1 MDITEASIV
10 HHIALVLLM
19 LWVLVQLSWSHPV
32 LFFLAL
38 LYLYKVR
45 RLRNLVPGCV
55 NAYYTLRL
63 RKRLQF
69 EEKKYANQRRVLEL
83 GMSFL
88 SADDMS
94 AKLAVRLRK
103 RLGFGIKTSMHI
115 TSMHVEGKPNMLV
128 IDVEKFVSSP
138 EDFSND
144 ETSKTME
151 PMPGTLHEKVEDLN
165 ADEYSRMTDEF
176 EPINI
181 KGQEKT
187 GVWVHRP
194 GADVSQTWEPR
205 KGHARHSEELHQEGV
220 CAKSP
225 SPSSS
230 GSHLSDAS
238 SNEESVGEKKVRLKT
253 IRRGLHKLSSVF
265 HRTQKQG
272 SPKECQEVT
281 PTPRPNL
288 PPLAEKQAS
297 IKSAVPDSFDEGNG
311 EPEPDE
317 ERCSSDMDEGESSGI
332 GQTPQTP
339 RNFISKS
346 SESLKITLSRE
357 TSNKL
362 KEVQS
367 SEAEDALVNDPLVSA
382 GSPTSISP

>member
-1 MDITEASIV
+1 MWLSLQNIKMGRIHLAIT
-10 HHIALVLLM
+10 
-19 LWVLVQLSWSHPV
+19 
-32 LFFLAL
+32 
-38 LYLYKVR
+38 
-45 RLRNLVPGCV
+45 
-55 NAYYTLRL
+55 
-63 RKRLQF
+63 
-69 EEKKYANQRRVLEL
+69 VLEEEL
-83 GMSFL
+83 Q
-88 SADDMS
+88 
-94 AKLAVRLRK
+94 KETK
-103 RLGFGIKTSMHI
+103 
-115 TSMHVEGKPNMLV
+115 
-128 IDVEKFVSSP
+128 
-138 EDFSND
+138 DFSND

-165 ADEYSRMTDEF
+165 AEEYSRMTDEF

-265 HRTQKQG
+265 HRTRKQG

-297 IKSAVPDSFDEGNG
+297 TKSTVPDSFDEGNG

-332 GQTPQTP
+332 GETPQTP